1 MPTQT
6 TRSTKAPTPRTV
18 LMRLTRG
25 ASSHV
30 SWLLRSSAN
39 APTVTVGSD
48 PSCDWQVRAPGVPGH
63 ALSVALFDGGLFVA
77 SGPEAEVVIEGERLP
92 EVWKRVEHPVEVALG
107 AAQVEIAWELPPEEL
122 SMSSERE
129 RPTFPDA
136 WPGDPGERARGQG
149 ARSSWVD
156 RFSRPS
162 FFDSPSVLG
171 RAAQSR
177 KSTQLLRYAGLVLF
191 TALVYRAW
199 LLLLDR
205 I

>member
-1 MPTQT
+1 MSTQKM
-6 TRSTKAPTPRTV
+6 RSNEAPAPRTV

-30 SWLLRSSAN
+30 SWLLRRSAN
-39 APTVTVGSD
+39 AATVTIGAD
-48 PSCDWQVRAPGVPGH
+48 PCCDWQVRAPGVPGH

-77 SGPEAEVVIEGERLP
+77 SGPEAQAVLEGEPLP
-92 EVWKRVEHPVEVALG
+92 EIWKRVNQPLSIAFG
-107 AAQVEIAWELPPEEL
+107 AAQIEIAWELPEEEL

-129 RPTFPDA
+129 RPTFPDG
-136 WPGDPGERARGQG
+136 WGQPEERARGQG

-156 RFSRPS
+156 RWSRS
-162 FFDSPSVLG
+162 SLLDSPSVLG
-171 RAAQSR
+171 RSAESR
-177 KSTQLLRYAGLVLF
+177 KSAQLLRYAGLVLF

>member
-1 MPTQT
+1 MSTQNK
-6 TRSTKAPTPRTV
+6 RSSEAPTPRTV

-25 ASSHV
+25 ASSQV
-30 SWLLRSSAN
+30 SWLLRRAAN
-39 APTVTVGSD
+39 AATVTIGSD
-48 PSCDWQVRAPGVPGH
+48 PNCDWQVRAPGVPRH

-77 SGPEAEVVIEGERLP
+77 AGPNFEVMLEGQPLP
-92 EVWKRVEHPVEVALG
+92 EVWRRVERPLSIAFG
-107 AAQVEIAWELPPEEL
+107 DAQLEIAWEPAEAEL

-129 RPTFPDA
+129 RPTFPDGWEEPA
-136 WPGDPGERARGQG
+136 GRAKGQG

-156 RFSRPS
+156 RLSRS
-162 FFDSPSVLG
+162 SLLDSPSVLG
-171 RAAQSR
+171 RVAESR

>member
-6 TRSTKAPTPRTV
+6 TRSTEAPTPRTV

-39 APTVTVGSD
+39 APTVTVGAD

-77 SGPEAEVVIEGERLP
+77 SGPDANVLLEGERLP
-92 EVWKRVEHPVEVALG
+92 EVWQRVDHPLSIALG
-107 AAQVEIAWELPPEEL
+107 AAQVEIAWEMSPEEL

-129 RPTFPDA
+129 RPTFPDG
-136 WPGDPGERARGQG
+136 WPGHSRERAGVQG

-156 RFSRPS
+156 RFSRS
-162 FFDSPSVLG
+162 SLDSPSVLG
-171 RAAQSR
+171 RTAESR
-177 KSTQLLRYAGLVLF
+177 KSAQLLRYASLVLF

-205 I
+205 M